1 MKTTITLRSLALFA
15 ATLAL
20 VWPLATISLAADPT
34 GGKIKH
40 ILILMLENRSFD
52 SYLGQLATKGVY
64 QRPSDT
70 GCDYASGANCTH
82 TEVDGLDC
90 TVDSSN
96 NYSCP
101 NNFNPKG
108 FIGTVGTS
116 SCMPDPNAGN
126 QTAFHDPSYCT
137 ADTNH
142 EWDGT
147 HHEFNQCFPAASVGS
162 NDGFYVQ
169 NLTAVDR
176 LMTDGLRTQPERTMG
191 FYDNTDLP
199 FYYSLADQVAIG
211 DRYFCSILGP
221 TIPNRMYLMAATSFG
236 HIHTTNDLVP
246 PPGGNTPVTGNIFK
260 SLNAANVTWKNYFHD
275 VPQAGLFDVKD
286 ASPTHFADIN
296 ELFIDLATPAETDA
310 LGPVAPLPQV
320 AFIDPPFTQPQVILP
335 DASLNFFSG
344 DEHPPKDIQFGQQL
358 AARVVNAVLSSPH
371 YADTVLFITYDEH
384 GGFYDHVPPPLAP
397 DPGDGHLPGDCP
409 DSSFGL
415 LAPTG
420 DPLDAVRAPLAA
432 QYKANFCKG
441 SGEGLTIPFNHL
453 GIRVPFY
460 VVSPY
465 AKRHYVSHTVLD
477 HTSLLRFIEERFGL
491 GVLTARDAAANLPLD
506 VFDFETQNV
515 TPVTLTQP
523 GLPKL
528 DPLLDPHCYEGV
540 ELF

>member
-1 MKTTITLRSLALFA
+1 MNPYSLLRRIALAS
-15 ATLAL
+15 AL
-20 VWPLATISLAADPT
+20 VLPLATRSIAADPT
-34 GGKIKH
+34 GGKINH

-90 TVDSSN
+90 TVDGAD
-96 NYSCP
+96 NYTCTNS
-101 NNFNPKG
+101 NPKA
-108 FIGTVGTS
+108 FTGTVGTS
-116 SCMPDPNAGN
+116 SCMPDSGAGT
-126 QTAFHDPSYCT
+126 QLVFHDPSYCT

-147 HHEFNQCFPAASVGS
+147 HHEFNQCLPAASVGG

-176 LMTDGLRTQPERTMG
+176 LMTDGLRTHPERTMG
-191 FYDNTDLP
+191 FYDNGDVP
-199 FYYSLADQVAIG
+199 FYYSLADQFAIG

-260 SLNAANVTWKNYFHD
+260 SLNAHGITWKDYFHD
-275 VPQAGLFDVKD
+275 LPQASIFDVKD
-286 ASPTHFADIN
+286 ASQTHFADIN
-296 ELFIDLATPAETDA
+296 ELFVDLATPAETDA
-310 LGPVAPLPQV
+310 LGAVAPLPQV
-320 AFIDPPFTQPQVILP
+320 ALIDPPFTQPQVILP
-335 DASLNFFSG
+335 DTNLNFLSG

-371 YADTVLFITYDEH
+371 YQDTILFITYDEH
-384 GGFYDHVPPPLAP
+384 GGFYDHVPPPAAP
-397 DPGDGHLPGDCP
+397 DPGDGNLPGACP

-441 SGEGLTIPFNHL
+441 SGEPSVLKSPFNRL

-477 HTSLLRFIEERFGL
+477 HTSLLRFVEEKFDL
-491 GVLTARDAAANLPLD
+491 GTLTARDAAANLPTDL
-506 VFDFETQNV
+506 FDFSAPNT
-515 TPVTLTQP
+515 TPVNLTQP

-540 ELF
+540 EVF